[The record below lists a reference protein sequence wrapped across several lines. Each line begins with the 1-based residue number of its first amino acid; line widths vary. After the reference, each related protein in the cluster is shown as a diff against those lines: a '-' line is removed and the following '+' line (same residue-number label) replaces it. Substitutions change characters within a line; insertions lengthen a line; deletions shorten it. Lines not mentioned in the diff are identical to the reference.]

1 MVPESPFFPFI
12 LESTSI
18 LYYIIYKIQCYYY
31 YYFLQH
37 HMLYI
42 ELMSPAV
49 EEWRSNHWTA
59 WELLKEKKGGGCFP
73 GGTSGKESTCQ
84 CKRSKRSRV
93 PPWVGKIPWRR
104 KWQSTPAFLPGKSHG
119 QGARWATV
127 RGVAK
132 SQTRLSQQMNHRQ
145 GAALPVSCQSCL
157 V

>member
-1 MVPESPFFPFI
+1 MLLLLPFFF
-12 LESTSI
+12 
-18 LYYIIYKIQCYYY
+18 
-31 YYFLQH
+31 FLQH

-59 WELLKEKKGGGCFP
+59 WKLLKEKKGGGCFP

-104 KWQSTPAFLPGKSHG
+104 KWQPTPAFLPGKSHG
-119 QGARWATV
+119 WRSLAGYSP
-127 RGVAK
+127 K
-132 SQTRLSQQMNHRQ
+132 SHKELGTTERLSIHTFKKIYAHLYLNSKLTYSEVGSSRRN
-145 GAALPVSCQSCL
+145 
-157 V
+157 